1 MKYSHRAIV
10 LVLVIFFLGCLRSPP
25 TRFYSLLSE
34 PQADAGTQLLSDGVQ
49 LEVSAIIFPKYL
61 DDPRMAIRTGV
72 NEITRDEEERW
83 IDAPRIN
90 FRDALLRELSE
101 DLKSAN
107 IFSSETYSQRRG
119 TRVLQVEVLQFDVT
133 DQGRALLK
141 ARWAIGAN
149 RDVVA
154 NAPLAVSEFSGNSE
168 GDSSEAHVAAL
179 SKLVRDFS
187 RVVAQGI
194 LLK

>member
-1 MKYSHRAIV
+1 
-10 LVLVIFFLGCLRSPP
+10 
-25 TRFYSLLSE
+25 
-34 PQADAGTQLLSDGVQ
+34 
-49 LEVSAIIFPKYL
+49 
-61 DDPRMAIRTGV
+61 
-72 NEITRDEEERW
+72 
-83 IDAPRIN
+83 
-90 FRDALLRELSE
+90 
-101 DLKSAN
+101 
-107 IFSSETYSQRRG
+107 
-119 TRVLQVEVLQFDVT
+119 VLQVEVLQFDVT